1 MKKLLLMALI
11 LVAVVLSG
19 CEKAPQNPS
28 EPVDPNALS
37 PAPSMVIPKESV
49 PFKAQ
54 YIRTGGFYEDTF
66 PKTQWITSEDELWQ
80 YIRDNNDKYQLDLSG
95 LRTEF
100 MAAIMNYDEA
110 FFAEKNLIFVVVQ
123 EGSGSIRHEVEDVL
137 LLPSTMGRVSHLLQ
151 PVIRRIVPE
160 VGTCDMAQWHI
171 IIEVDKEYAPEAVQL
186 QFPKIS

>member
-1 MKKLLLMALI
+1 MKKFLLIGLVLAI
-11 LVAVVLSG
+11 LGLCG

-28 EPVDPNALS
+28 EPVNPDTIS
-37 PAPSMVIPKESV
+37 PDPSMVIPIESV

-54 YIRTGGFYEDTF
+54 CIRTGGYYEDTF

-95 LRTEF
+95 IRTEF
-100 MAAIMNYDEA
+100 MTAIMGYDEA
-110 FFAEKNLIFVVVQ
+110 FFAEKNLIFVVVE
-123 EGSGSIRHEVEDVL
+123 EGSGSIRHEVEDVK
-137 LLPSTMGRVSHLLQ
+137 LLPSAMDRVSHLLQ

-171 IIEVDKEYAPEAVQL
+171 LIEVDKQYAPDTVQL